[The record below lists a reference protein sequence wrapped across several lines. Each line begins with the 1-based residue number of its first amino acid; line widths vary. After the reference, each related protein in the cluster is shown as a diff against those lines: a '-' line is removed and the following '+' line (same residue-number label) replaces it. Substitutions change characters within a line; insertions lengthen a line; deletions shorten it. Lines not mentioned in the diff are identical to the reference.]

1 MVVIYVVVFGFEREF
16 GFLFMRWETAD
27 EVYRTLK
34 ISYSICLGHGEEVE
48 SMSWFLSA
56 LLSAR

>member
-1 MVVIYVVVFGFEREF
+1 
-16 GFLFMRWETAD
+16 MRWETAD

-34 ISYSICLGHGEEVE
+34 ISYSIFLGHGEEVE